1 MRVLVLLLFGLCAL
15 PAYGMSVYWGGVSFS
30 DWTNRELNYPNLA
43 SMMCSGTCPDGHL
56 NQWALEAL
64 DQASFDYFDV
74 SMDYINGREIE
85 GVIMTPMINAETV
98 SAYKDVTGDQTSYI
112 HVYRIY
118 ASVIFFEFG
127 TKRFISARPVVLQ
140 YTDTLPNKASEAEIK
155 ENFRRLVETG
165 AAQSNLFTEL
175 FQKAKSTKPFTFSQ
189 KYARISGVQVSD
201 SALSALGSIDR
212 VDVWSDQVKR
222 QFEAF
227 LIDSTDA
234 PLVPSM
240 STSEM
245 TQEFVAT
252 FADASVTIKM
262 PEEVPFNINVTIDN
276 LRKIEQ
282 ADRRQKTLCHAVA
295 LRLEID
301 GLLSQIFNERLVRGR
316 ESCSVMTIDKQPD
329 DGYYFTLS
337 LLSLLKQ
344 ASEQFAEA
352 PNKDFIAR
360 SIPDNPK
367 AHQNFV
373 RAWESAFK
381 PEL

>member
-1 MRVLVLLLFGLCAL
+1 VRVLVLLLFGLCAL
-15 PAYGMSVYWGGVSFS
+15 PANGMSVYWGGVSFS

-43 SMMCSGTCPDGHL
+43 SMMCSGTCSGGHL

-98 SAYKDVTGDQTSYI
+98 SAYQDVTGDQTSYI

-140 YTDTLPNKASEAEIK
+140 YTDTLPNEASEAEIK
-155 ENFRRLVETG
+155 QNFRRLVEVG
-165 AAQSNLFTEL
+165 IAQSNLFTEL

-189 KYARISGVQVSD
+189 KYARISDLQVSD
-201 SALSALGSIDR
+201 SALSALGSMDR
-212 VDVWSDQVKR
+212 VDVWADQVKR

-227 LIDSTDA
+227 LIDATDA

-262 PEEVPFNINVTIDN
+262 PEEVPFNINVTVDN

-344 ASEQFAEA
+344 ASEQFGET

-360 SIPDNPK
+360 AIPDNPK